1 MSVKYD
7 PNIHQRRSIRLDG
20 YDYSQDGWY
29 SVTMCAL
36 GHKCLFGKFA
46 DGQIQLYEYGRII
59 DKCWKW
65 LAEQYDYVH
74 LDRYVVMPNHLHG
87 IIIIRRGG
95 SRIAPYV
102 DKNRF
107 LGGSR
112 IYGSCEGGSRTA
124 PTENTR
130 KFKPLS
136 RLVGAFKTV
145 STKQINIIRN
155 TPGRKLWQRN
165 YFEHIIRSEEELNHI
180 RQYIVD
186 NPANWQTDKENP
198 NVTANR
204 IS

>member
-1 MSVKYD
+1 MSGKYD
-7 PNIHQRRSIRLDG
+7 PNIHHRRSIRLDG

-29 SVTMCAL
+29 SVTMCVL

-87 IIIIRRGG
+87 IIIIGGGG
-95 SRIAPYV
+95 SC
-102 DKNRF
+102 

-112 IYGSCEGGSRTA
+112 PA
-124 PTENTR
+124 PTEDAQ
-130 KFKPLS
+130 KCKPLS

-165 YFEHIIRSEEELNHI
+165 YYEHIIRSEEELNHI

-186 NPANWQTDKENP
+186 NPANWRTDKENP